1 MFTELSTSPS
11 LTDNFRAFEHTITRF
26 TTTLLPLHQ
35 LGATMPDDKYSLILI
50 HSLAHASMIRLHE
63 PFLDDQVSRDVALRA
78 ARSVTVVAKHI
89 ADGDFDYWDPLIGVS
104 AHYVHVSITFPDI
117 PCPFPSALLG
127 LCRPGTHFRASS
139 AADFLATCEH
149 S

>member
-1 MFTELSTSPS
+1 
-11 LTDNFRAFEHTITRF
+11 
-26 TTTLLPLHQ
+26 
-35 LGATMPDDKYSLILI
+35 
-50 HSLAHASMIRLHE
+50 MIRLHE

-89 ADGDFDYWDPLIGVS
+89 ADGDFDYLDPLIGVS